1 MDCTGLK
8 LIKTVNIL
16 RKGIRNHEKIVY
28 DEEEDDIEYI
38 KHNINELK
46 NLKNTY
52 FDRNKYHGYRAK
64 YLGTDE
70 IIKYLFKDDEE
81 DYNIYEINQ
90 QCHSFSNKTLLPLDE
105 YLKKIRPGLINLI
118 TKNHEVELN
127 VNLVF
132 RSKTNPNNE
141 CNIFI
146 TSKSADID
154 EVFDQLIKK
163 KKI

>member
-1 MDCTGLK
+1 MT
-8 LIKTVNIL
+8 N
-16 RKGIRNHEKIVY
+16 REKIVY

-38 KHNINELK
+38 KDNINELK

-70 IIKYLFKDDEE
+70 TIKYLFEDVEE
-81 DYNIYEINQ
+81 DYNMYEINQ
-90 QCHSFSNKTLLPLDE
+90 VFSHFLTRLFLPLDE
-105 YLKKIRPGLINLI
+105 YFKKIRSGLIKLM

-132 RSKTNPNNE
+132 RSKKILIMSLLYSLHQN
-141 CNIFI
+141 
-146 TSKSADID
+146 
-154 EVFDQLIKK
+154 QLILMKHL
-163 KKI
+163 IS